1 MTKLKEFYKS
11 FGFIITFMFL
21 SVLISA
27 LFGEKFL
34 NKFLLLVLA
43 SQLLLNSDKATELI
57 NKVKIS
63 NEKVTSNNNNNNNK
77 KVALKNYGSD
87 FIGPTQ
93 PITYNSDFIGPTL
106 PTYTKVTGDVKNGK
120 IIN

>member
-1 MTKLKEFYKS
+1 MTKLKEFYNS

-43 SQLLLNSDKATELI
+43 SQLLINSDKATELI
-57 NKVKIS
+57 NKIKLS
-63 NEKVTSNNNNNNNK
+63 NEKVTSNNNSNK
-77 KVALKNYGSD
+77 SLDNKFS
-87 FIGPTQ
+87 
-93 PITYNSDFIGPTL
+93 
-106 PTYTKVTGDVKNGK
+106 GDVKNGLMVDYQAK
-120 IIN
+120 LNTT

>member
-1 MTKLKEFYKS
+1 MNKLKEFYNS
-11 FGFIITFMFL
+11 FSFIIAFMFL

-34 NKFLLLVLA
+34 SKFLLLVLT
-43 SQLLLNSDKATELI
+43 SQLVLNSDKAVSLI

-63 NEKVTSNNNNNNNK
+63 NKKVTNNNN
-77 KVALKNYGSD
+77 L
-87 FIGPTQ
+87 
-93 PITYNSDFIGPTL
+93 
-106 PTYTKVTGDVKNGK
+106 K